1 MLNFWLFAK
10 LLVIESLNMMNFG
23 LFHPLYNK
31 KCGLFKFLMWFF
43 KNFEEVDIELAELR
57 QRHNQ
62 ALESMNK
69 TVIPENPEA
78 DQTDVEEG
86 KNDTENSKKF
96 TS

>member
-1 MLNFWLFAK
+1 M
-10 LLVIESLNMMNFG
+10 INFG

-31 KCGLFKFLMWFF
+31 NVVYSFCFFFKFLIWLF

-78 DQTDVEEG
+78 DQSDVEEG
-86 KNDTENSKKF
+86 KNDTENSKKIR
-96 TS
+96 S